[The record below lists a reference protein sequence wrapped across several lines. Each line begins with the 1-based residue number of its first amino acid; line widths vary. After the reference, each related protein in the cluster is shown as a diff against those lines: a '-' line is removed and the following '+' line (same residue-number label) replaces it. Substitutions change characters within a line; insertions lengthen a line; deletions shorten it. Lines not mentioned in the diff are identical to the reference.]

1 MESTNSQDD
10 QIKHLNFYE
19 QKYIT
24 ELLEKEDLDLK
35 IFRNEYFNPYFS
47 IKLLNDVKKKN
58 IKGSLQPLW

>member
-1 MESTNSQDD
+1 MESNNSLDD
-10 QIKHLNFYE
+10 KIKYFNFYE

-35 IFRNEYFNPYFS
+35 IFRNEDFNLYLS

-58 IKGSLQPLW
+58 IKGSLEPLW